1 MKLSDLMQATF
12 KNVGEEL
19 GLNISVVNALSE
31 CCTFAVLEE
40 GLFTA
45 VQRKTFFSARE
56 KFLLC
61 TPVNRESQSNRVYAL
76 VYIEFSTQIKGADIC
91 VKEV

>member
-31 CCTFAVLEE
+31 CCTFADGNE
-40 GLFTA
+40 
-45 VQRKTFFSARE
+45 KTIFSG
-56 KFLLC
+56 
-61 TPVNRESQSNRVYAL
+61 Y
-76 VYIEFSTQIKGADIC
+76 
-91 VKEV
+91 